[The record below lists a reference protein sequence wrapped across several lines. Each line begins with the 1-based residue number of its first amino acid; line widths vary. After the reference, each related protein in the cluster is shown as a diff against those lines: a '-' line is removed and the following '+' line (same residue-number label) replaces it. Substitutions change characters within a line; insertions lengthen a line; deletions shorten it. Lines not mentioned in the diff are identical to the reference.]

1 MKTILL
7 VEDDPV
13 VVFAYRH
20 RFIREGFHVET
31 AGDGLS
37 AMKIL
42 PSIRPDVVVLDLLM
56 PKINGAD
63 VLKFIRSD
71 PVLNT
76 TPVIILS
83 NAFMSDLATEAARAG
98 AELALLKSGC
108 TPALLV
114 NAINQI
120 LSGRAVEIDTSKRLA
135 VKG

>member
-1 MKTILL
+1 M
-7 VEDDPV
+7 
-13 VVFAYRH
+13 
-20 RFIREGFHVET
+20 ET